1 MGTNSP
7 ETRMVRYSPRM
18 DPERAPS
25 LYPLPSFS
33 PTSVSPDG
41 NPSVSDWLAEMR
53 AMRKEARDERKEQT
67 KAFVEALEG
76 LGTKLDGSTA
86 QIREELK
93 RHLMVLSLV
102 FVGSFVVLAAL
113 AGASVYLKLGP
124 VQGGSGQ
131 SAPAAATAP
140 VEAHPEN
147 YPTP

>member
-1 MGTNSP
+1 MGAADSHSP
-7 ETRMVRYSPRM
+7 PPIPFIVS
-18 DPERAPS
+18 AP
-25 LYPLPSFS
+25 PGPVA
-33 PTSVSPDG
+33 PPAHAPDG
-41 NPSVSDWLAEMR
+41 NPSVTDWLKEMR
-53 AMRKEARDERKEQT
+53 EMRREARDERKEQT

-140 VEAHPEN
+140 VETHPAD